1 MQEEQFIINQE
12 ENGMRIDVF
21 LSKQMDNV
29 SRSYIQKLIRKKN
42 FCKWNGC

>member
-21 LSKQMDNV
+21 LSKRWIMFPDPIFKN
-29 SRSYIQKLIRKKN
+29 SLRKKK
-42 FCKWNGC
+42 FL